1 MIDLTKL
8 TTEARNE
15 NTTDLDMMNPLEI
28 AEIMNR
34 EDENVVLAVRKALP
48 EIARVIEL
56 CTESLKNGGRIVYM
70 GAGTSGRLGLLDA
83 VECPPTFG
91 VSPDLVIGLL
101 AGGDKAFR
109 KAVEGAEDSKTLGTE
124 DLKAINLNNRDVVIG
139 IAASG
144 RTPYVVYGL
153 KYARE
158 TGCKTAAIVNNSNS
172 EMAEVADIA
181 IELVTGPEVLTGS
194 TRLKSGTAQKMVL
207 NMISTG
213 SMVGIGKVYKNLM
226 VDVMQTNQKLFTRAE
241 NIVMEATGCNR
252 ETARQALK
260 EADGSAKTAIVMIVL
275 QCGKN
280 EALEKLKRSY
290 GHVRIALNE
299 NKL

>member
-34 EDENVVLAVRKALP
+34 EDENVVLAVRKVLP
-48 EIARVIEL
+48 EIARVIEM

-158 TGCKTAAIVNNSNS
+158 IGCKTVAIVNNSNS

-241 NIVMEATGCNR
+241 NIVMEATGCDR
-252 ETARQALK
+252 ETVRQALK